1 MNHMV
6 CYIIILLTKSP
17 TPGIVM
23 ESLTGNATRFARMM
37 LNANDPKTAV
47 IETKWKIN

>member
-1 MNHMV
+1 
-6 CYIIILLTKSP
+6 
-17 TPGIVM
+17 M

-47 IETKWKIN
+47 MEIKNGTLIKNLNKYMHVEPFPHSHFK